1 MVAAQSGS
9 AAQPGSAAVA
19 AATAAT
25 AAQADA
31 GRLAAGA
38 AGAGP
43 AEAEVPETSPPP
55 TSGRGAIEPWSYLG
69 HAVHSLRA
77 APASPEGPA
86 LLLVHGFGAST
97 DHWRHNIPVLAQR
110 HEVHALDLLGFG
122 RSAKPAGLPYGGALW
137 RDQLVAYVDERI
149 GRPTVL
155 VGNSLGG
162 YAALAAGAALGDR
175 AAGVVLLNAAGPF
188 RQEQQPPSGWGAIA
202 RRTIGGALLKS
213 PVLQRLLFEN
223 LRRPATIRR
232 TLNQVYVDRT
242 NVDEELVQAILAPSR
257 DPGAFGVFRTV
268 FDIPSGD
275 PLDDLFTDLA
285 CPLLL
290 LWGIRDPWINA
301 PGRRAA
307 FQRHAPAATSEVVLE
322 AGHCPHD
329 EVPDRVNAELL
340 HWLAGLEASAAVI

>member
-1 MVAAQSGS
+1 MFLASSFLLLFAVPLSPPLQQS
-9 AAQPGSAAVA
+9 AALRPWQHLGHGVHAV
-19 AATAAT
+19 
-25 AAQADA
+25 Q
-31 GRLAAGA
+31 
-38 AGAGP
+38 AGP
-43 AEAEVPETSPPP
+43 PEPQ
-55 TSGRGAIEPWSYLG
+55 
-69 HAVHSLRA
+69 
-77 APASPEGPA
+77 GPA

-97 DHWRHNIPVLAQR
+97 DHWRFNLPVLAAH
-110 HEVHALDLLGFG
+110 HEVHAIDLLGFG
-122 RSAKPAGLPYGGALW
+122 RSAKPAELAYGGGLW
-137 RDQLVAYVDERI
+137 CDQLAAYVAERI

-162 YAALAAGAALGDR
+162 FAALAAGVALGDQ
-175 AAGVVLLNAAGPF
+175 AAGVVLINAAGPF
-188 RQEQQPPSGWGAIA
+188 SDEQAPPKGWGAIA

-232 TLNQVYVDRT
+232 TLNQVYIDRT
-242 NVDEELVQAILAPSR
+242 NVDDALVEAIRRPSL

-268 FDIPSGD
+268 FDIPSGQ
-275 PLDDLFTDLA
+275 PLDGLFAELA

-301 PGRRAA
+301 VGRRAA

-329 EVPDRVNAELL
+329 EVPEQVNSALLAWLAEL
-340 HWLAGLEASAAVI
+340 A